1 MADDNKINYDS
12 ELTPEEKQQ
21 VQEALKNLSDEDIQN
36 DEDFIKDIYG
46 QADND
51 MSKVYEE
58 NKKNKDSILDK
69 ISKVLLYY
77 TIADNVLKLS
87 NKEYKSLFSNFSKA
101 IVDMFKNHS
110 ELTQNV
116 MEDTLNNVATK
127 VTDKYNLKKNQKQR
141 EKLVNE
147 KYFGQHFSKRVWD
160 NEQEVARQI
169 QLEIKNL
176 LLGKVSAN
184 QIAKNIKVKFD
195 SNEYNAKRL
204 TDTEISRIQ
213 NELFRQKCRETGA
226 KYVLYKA
233 TFCRTCKICKSHH
246 NITYKIDNAP
256 LIPVHPSCHCYYTI
270 VNNLNSNLE
279 FMGNKITP
287 KFEDVRIRLNGK
299 LEKLKKVTNSKF
311 ELYTDIDSTKDNKAI
326 GLYEKKLNKI
336 MNQLPKEFTLP
347 NKILV
352 TDFDKRKFGDAI
364 GGYDV
369 STDILYLNSNYDSN
383 KKIINYLNKNPGWF
397 ASDNDTAVL
406 LHELGHKYHYDI
418 ANKIAEKNNISY
430 NEAKERFDNSIEN
443 YILTKDNLVDRY
455 IENNVSG
462 YAEDGFSKNNARNS
476 SKRMNELMAEYFTIR
491 NTDSDIIKFI
501 NELIREMS

>member
-12 ELTPEEKQQ
+12 ELTPEEKAEI
-21 VQEALKNLSDEDIQN
+21 QEALKNLSNEDIQN

-58 NKKNKDSILDK
+58 NKKNKESILNK

-87 NKEYKSLFSNFSKA
+87 NGEYKSLFSNFSKT

-110 ELTQNV
+110 ELTKNV

-147 KYFGQHFSKRVWD
+147 KYYGQHFSERVWD
-160 NEQEVARQI
+160 NEQEVAKQI

-204 TDTEISRIQ
+204 ADTEISRIQ
-213 NELFRQKCRETGA
+213 NELFRQKCHETDA

-233 TFCRTCKICKSHH
+233 TFCRTCKTCRSHH

-256 LIPVHPSCHCYYTI
+256 IIPVHPSCQCYYTI
-270 VNNLNSNLE
+270 VDNPLKAMNLQRFSDKNTNRMYNIFNDEDLKADYEKSRNSNVISA
-279 FMGNKITP
+279 FTT
-287 KFEDVRIRLNGK
+287 FEDYKKYKNIIENELVGLKTSNDILIKGQSKHFIERVFGTNEDPKTGRPREGVSIDAIKDALLHGKIRVRK
-299 LEKLKKVTNSKF
+299 TDANSIKF
-311 ELYTDIDSTKDNKAI
+311 
-326 GLYEKKLNKI
+326 
-336 MNQLPKEFTLP
+336 
-347 NKILV
+347 V
-352 TDFDKRKFGDAI
+352 TDKCM
-364 GGYDV
+364 V
-369 STDILYLNSNYDSN
+369 SV
-383 KKIINYLNKNPGWF
+383 NPNTG
-397 ASDNDTAVL
+397 
-406 LHELGHKYHYDI
+406 
-418 ANKIAEKNNISY
+418 
-430 NEAKERFDNSIEN
+430 
-443 YILTKDNLVDRY
+443 NL
-455 IENNVSG
+455 IQTNP
-462 YAEDGFSKNNARNS
+462 
-476 SKRMNELMAEYFTIR
+476 L
-491 NTDSDIIKFI
+491 
-501 NELIREMS
+501 